1 MAAEKPQSA
10 AVPRARIHGRK
21 TDRAASIDAYLQR
34 LWDASGT
41 DLLLTAGAP
50 PLLRID
56 GKLKPYDGADP
67 LTPQQI
73 DKIVA
78 NVLGE
83 DLQAKFDFE
92 GEVDFSFSW
101 KNQARFRGNAF
112 RQRQSSALALRLIP
126 FYIPTFEDLGL
137 PPIAKDLVAL
147 PHGLVL
153 VTGPTG
159 SGKST
164 TLASMIEHINQTRE
178 CHIITVEDP
187 IEYLHHHKKSAVNQ
201 REIGEDT
208 ISFQRARKSVLR
220 EDPDVLLL
228 GERRDLESI
237 QAALTIAETG
247 HLVFATLHTNDTAQA
262 LDRIVDVFPSDSRR
276 QVRVQLSHVL
286 SAVISQR
293 LLPRMRGG
301 LVAAFEVMLGNSAVR
316 NLVREGKTSQLR
328 NVVATHVQEGMQTLE
343 QSLTQLVKDGVVEYE
358 TAVGASLYPKEVER
372 PAPVLVPVG
381 AAPVDAAV
389 SSGDGSADDTGEV
402 PVVAAAVST
411 GRFR

>member
-1 MAAEKPQSA
+1 MVAEKTSSE
-10 AVPRARIHGRK
+10 AVPRPRINARK
-21 TDRAASIDAYLQR
+21 TDRTSAIDRYLEA
-34 LWDASGT
+34 LWEAKGT

-56 GKLKPYDGADP
+56 GKLEPFAGAERLSP
-67 LTPQQI
+67 AML

-78 NVLGE
+78 KVLGD
-83 DLQAKFDFE
+83 DLQALFDFE

-101 KNQARFRGNAF
+101 KGQARFRGNAF

-126 FYIPTFEDLGL
+126 FDIPTFEDLGL
-137 PPIAKDLVAL
+137 PPIVKDLVAL
-147 PHGLVL
+147 PHGLIL

-208 ISFQRARKSVLR
+208 LSFQRALKSVLR

-228 GERRDLESI
+228 GEMRDLESI

-247 HLVFATLHTNDTAQA
+247 HLVFATLHTNDSAQA
-262 LDRIVDVFPSDSRR
+262 LDRIVDVFPTDRR
-276 QVRVQLSHVL
+276 AQIQVQLAHVL
-286 SAVISQR
+286 AGVVYQR
-293 LLPRMRGG
+293 LMPKASGG
-301 LVAAFEVMLGNSAVR
+301 LVAAFEVMVGNTAVR
-316 NLVREGKTSQLR
+316 NLVREGKTGQLR
-328 NVVATHVQEGMQTLE
+328 NVVATHQSEGMRTLE
-343 QSLTQLVKDGVVEYE
+343 MDLTRLVAEGVIDLE
-358 TAVGASLYPKEVER
+358 A
-372 PAPVLVPVG
+372 
-381 AAPVDAAV
+381 
-389 SSGDGSADDTGEV
+389 
-402 PVVAAAVST
+402 
-411 GRFR
+411 